1 MTRLNDNAK
10 TLACSEDDMASVK
23 PALAALAAAALF
35 STTAHAQTADLGAVP
50 EGPGSAVVEELLVVA
65 RAPGP
70 AIWLVEKGGAKLY
83 VVGSAAPL
91 PHPRAWKSP
100 RLERAL
106 DQADLLLVPPK
117 ASVGPAQIAGFVL
130 RGGAGLRQG
139 IGDKLE
145 DELPPDLKARFV
157 SGRARAGKG
166 AGEYKSWQPA
176 MAGFL
181 LLSDFRQAAGLS
193 EAKPV
198 STIERMAKARKVKIK
213 AMGQYRMSAVVS
225 SAGKLSKDAQLACL
239 RDALDELEY
248 DGGRPK
254 TIGSD
259 WARGDLASVRSRYS
273 ASAAQR
279 CLARS
284 PGGARLL
291 DQQIGQSASAL
302 SGALNRPGVTVAV
315 VDLAFLLPANGV
327 LDRLKAG
334 GATVSSP
341 PD

>member
-1 MTRLNDNAK
+1 MTF
-10 TLACSEDDMASVK
+10 VK
-23 PALAALAAAALF
+23 PTGVALAAAALLYA
-35 STTAHAQTADLGAVP
+35 TTAHAQTLDLGAAP

-70 AIWLVEKGGAKLY
+70 AIWLVEKGGARLY
-83 VVGSAAPL
+83 VVGSAVPL
-91 PHPRAWKSP
+91 PHPMAWKSP

-130 RGGAGLRQG
+130 KGGAGLRQG
-139 IGDKLE
+139 LGDRLE

-157 SGRARAGKG
+157 SGRTRAKKG
-166 AGEYKSWQPA
+166 AGEYRNWQPA

-198 STIERMAKARKVKIK
+198 STIERMARARKVRIK
-213 AMGQYRMSAVVS
+213 AVGQYRMSAVVS

-248 DGGRPK
+248 EGGRPR

-259 WARGDLASVRSRYS
+259 WARGDLASVRARYS
-273 ASAAQR
+273 TSAAQR
-279 CLARS
+279 CLLRS
-284 PGGARLL
+284 PGGAKLL
-291 DQQIGQSASAL
+291 EQQISQSANAL
-302 SGALNRPGVTVAV
+302 SSALNRPGVTVAV

-334 GATVSSP
+334 GATVTSP